1 MEAERMTDAFKAALE
16 HELVP
21 RMFIVDGVMYERS
34 ERLVTR
40 WTPKDGWSTEVKEV
54 VTECG
59 RV

>member
-1 MEAERMTDAFKAALE
+1 MDAERMPDAAAL
-16 HELVP
+16 LATPLKP
-21 RMFIVDGVMYERS
+21 RMFVVDGVMYERS

-40 WTPKDGWSTEVKEV
+40 WTPKDGWSTELKDV